1 MSDYT
6 LIGGAY
12 FMILSAPYMINT
24 IYCVFERMLD
34 DSDDEGMWFAEVYFV
49 IRGAMKMHSEELP
62 TEEPVKAQ

>member
-34 DSDDEGMWFAEVYFV
+34 DSDDEDMWFAEVYFV

-62 TEEPVKAQ
+62 TEEPIKAQ